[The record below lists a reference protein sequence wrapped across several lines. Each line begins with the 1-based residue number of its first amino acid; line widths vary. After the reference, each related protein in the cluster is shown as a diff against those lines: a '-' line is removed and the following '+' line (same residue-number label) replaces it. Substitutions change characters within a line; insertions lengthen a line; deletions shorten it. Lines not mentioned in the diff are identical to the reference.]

1 MRSTTRLAEFV
12 VRHARAVTVA
22 LALVTLFFLY
32 PLVNTASSV
41 LGYALPGP
49 RVRIDSNAR
58 EMFPV
63 HKFIHA
69 QDKFEGF
76 FGNASPVA
84 LAIVVQDGTI
94 FEPETL
100 AKLKRVTNA
109 MDGWGFDSHT
119 EERSALRAELED
131 AGIEDIGEI
140 RKRLDRAY
148 PPYPVNH
155 DQTHSL
161 LHRSA
166 TMSTTDADGATRFE
180 PLVAGIPTTQAEA
193 DALRD
198 RVLSYRPDLL
208 GQLLTTDTKAALVT

>member
-1 MRSTTRLAEFV
+1 MAALLGLA
-12 VRHARAVTVA
+12 
-22 LALVTLFFLY
+22 TLFFLY
-32 PLVNTASSV
+32 PLLNAALSAF
-41 LGYALPGP
+41 GHPLPGP
-49 RVRIDSNAR
+49 VVRIDTNAR
-58 EMFPV
+58 DLFPD
-63 HKFIHA
+63 HRFIHA

-119 EERSALRAELED
+119 EERSALRDEFED
-131 AGIEDIGEI
+131 AGIEDLGEI

-166 TMSTTDADGATRFE
+166 TMSTTDADGAPRFA

-198 RVLSYRPDLL
+198 RVLS
-208 GQLLTTDTKAALVT
+208 